1 MRTVLTAVVT
11 IVAAA
16 SAGCLAKATT
26 QTIQLSPEGTVNW
39 VAIERE
45 VRSTERDPAARTA
58 EEQAYLEA
66 ARQGL
71 HPVGQALAALAPSSL
86 RTTILRDRRPFLVL
100 TWAEFDRI
108 DWLAQRALDR
118 LGVPGTSVLEQVGSG
133 WRWTLTADLSA
144 DADHDA
150 VGELLP
156 LADTD
161 GPLRVVL
168 TSGRFTAAAGFHLVD
183 DDTAAELIED
193 DGDRER
199 DDAEPKMLVLS
210 LTWEPAE
217 R

>member
-1 MRTVLTAVVT
+1 M
-11 IVAAA
+11 AAA

-26 QTIQLSPEGTVNW
+26 KTIQLSPEGTVNW

-45 VRSTERDPAARTA
+45 VRSTERDPSARTA

-86 RTTILRDRRPFLVL
+86 RTRILRDRRPFLVL

-118 LGVPGTSVLEQVGSG
+118 LGVPGTSMLERVGAG
-133 WRWTLTADLSA
+133 WRWTLTADLPV
-144 DADHDA
+144 DADPDA

-156 LADTD
+156 LVDTD

-168 TSGRFTAAAGFHLVD
+168 TSGRFTAATGFRLVG

-193 DGDRER
+193 GDREK
-199 DDAEPKMLVLS
+199 DDTEPEVLVLS
-210 LTWEPAE
+210 LTWEPVE

>member
-16 SAGCLAKATT
+16 SAGCLAKAAT

-58 EEQAYLEA
+58 EEQTYLEA

-86 RTTILRDRRPFLVL
+86 RTTVLRDRRPFLVL

-118 LGVPGTSVLEQVGSG
+118 LGVPGTSVLERTGTG

-144 DADHDA
+144 DADGDA
-150 VGELLP
+150 GDVLVP

-168 TSGRFTAAAGFHLVD
+168 TSGRFTAATGFRLVD

-193 DGDRER
+193 EGDREK
-199 DDAEPKMLVLS
+199 DDANPKVLVLS